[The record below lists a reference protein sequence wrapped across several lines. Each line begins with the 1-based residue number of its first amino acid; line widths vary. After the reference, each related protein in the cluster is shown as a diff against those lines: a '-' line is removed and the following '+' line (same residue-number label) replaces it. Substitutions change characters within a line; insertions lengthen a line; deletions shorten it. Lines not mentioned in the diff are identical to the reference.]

1 MKERKYGGVRRRTF
15 YHKLKLMPMARKK
28 NTQMNDGDAEAHAR
42 RLAKSLPGIGSIPI
56 RMKCKNKTQKK
67 LIQSIRE
74 KDITIVSGP
83 AGTGKSYCQLYQAIS
98 LLKEFPEEYKKLMLI
113 YPTEE
118 DDSEAVG
125 FLPGSIEE
133 KMSVWARPDLYTIEK
148 IINESTGKE
157 EGKRRVEEMIQ
168 QGLIE
173 IHPTTFLRGLTIDNA
188 IICVNEVQNFTK
200 DQLLKILTRVGE
212 FSKLII
218 AGDSLQISAKS
229 IKKGKKESGLLY
241 ALEVLQ
247 GMEEVGIIE
256 FSAEDIVRN
265 PLIQKLLYRWDPET
279 YSYLKDAPGIREENK
294 EDEE

>member
-1 MKERKYGGVRRRTF
+1 
-15 YHKLKLMPMARKK
+15 MARKR
-28 NTQMNDGDAEAHAR
+28 NTEMNEGDKEAHER
-42 RLAKSLPGIGSIPI
+42 RLSKSLPGIGSIPI
-56 RMKCKNKTQKK
+56 RMKCKTKTQKV
-67 LIQSIRE
+67 LLQTIRE

-83 AGTGKSYCQLYQAIS
+83 AGTGKSFVSLYAALD
-98 LLKEFPEEYKKLMLI
+98 LLREFPMEYKKIMLI

-157 EGKRRVEEMIQ
+157 EGKRRVEEMVQ

-188 IICVNEVQNFTK
+188 IILICEVQNFTK
-200 DQLLKILTRVGE
+200 DQMLKILTRIGTN
-212 FSKLII
+212 SKVIVS
-218 AGDSLQISAKS
+218 GDAAQISAKS
-229 IKKGKKESGLLY
+229 IKRGKKESGLRY

-247 GMEEVGIIE
+247 DMEEIGIVE
-256 FSAEDIVRN
+256 FSATEIVRN
-265 PLIQKLLYRWDPET
+265 PLISRILYRWDPET
-279 YSYLKDAPGIREENK
+279 YSYLSEAPGICP